1 MNRLAAWRDSMLV
14 KSLML
19 LLLLGVLCIPLWQ
32 IENLIDARGDSQ
44 QAARDEG
51 DGGALGR
58 FLAGGRLGGDQ
69 RQQRL

>member
-32 IENLIDARGDSQ
+32 IENLI
-44 QAARDEG
+44 E
-51 DGGALGR
+51 
-58 FLAGGRLGGDQ
+58 AGTLTRVVAPFQSFIHLPH
-69 RQQRL
+69 